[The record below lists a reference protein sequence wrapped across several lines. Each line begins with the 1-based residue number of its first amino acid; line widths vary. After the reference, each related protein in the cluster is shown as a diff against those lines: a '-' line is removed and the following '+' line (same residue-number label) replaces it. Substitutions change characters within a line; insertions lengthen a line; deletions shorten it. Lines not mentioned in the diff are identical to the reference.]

1 MSPVLRYFRAP
12 LNSCIVRRKA
22 RRLSPDSLA
31 SSVSPPSIGDSDFA
45 QPASMFM
52 ESTIH
57 QANSSDQMRES
68 SGQLSPSKAFALRS
82 VKRPTK
88 KRAAG
93 RARRDDL
100 CVLVVDDVTDVT
112 EMIALFLKHA
122 GYEVETA
129 NSAGAALQLAERNKF
144 DLIISDI
151 GMPEMNGYQLA
162 ESIRKFSHYNL
173 TPMIA
178 VTGYTE
184 YDDRGRSLQAGF
196 NAHLTK
202 PINPSQL
209 LDLIGELL
217 AEH

>member
-1 MSPVLRYFRAP
+1 MTPANDQLIASVP
-12 LNSCIVRRKA
+12 STE
-22 RRLSPDSLA
+22 PDQLTPRQTRDTKSTTR
-31 SSVSPPSIGDSDFA
+31 SI
-45 QPASMFM
+45 
-52 ESTIH
+52 
-57 QANSSDQMRES
+57 
-68 SGQLSPSKAFALRS
+68 
-82 VKRPTK
+82 K

-93 RARRDDL
+93 KRRGHHSRRS
-100 CVLVVDDVTDVT
+100 VLVVDDVVDVT
-112 EMIALFLKHA
+112 DMIALFLKHA
-122 GYEVETA
+122 GYDVTTA
-129 NSAGAALQLAERNKF
+129 NSAGAALELAETKTF

-151 GMPEMNGYQLA
+151 GMPEMNGYELA
-162 ESIRKFSHYNL
+162 ESLRKSSNYNL

-184 YDDRGRSLQAGF
+184 FDDRGRSLRAGF